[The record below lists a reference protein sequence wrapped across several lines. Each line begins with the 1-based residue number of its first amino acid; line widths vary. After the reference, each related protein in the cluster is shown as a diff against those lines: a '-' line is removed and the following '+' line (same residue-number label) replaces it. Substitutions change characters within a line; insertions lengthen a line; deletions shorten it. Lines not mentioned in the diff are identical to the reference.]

1 MTTVDLRLREAL
13 MMRKEV
19 DGVFGF
25 DATIF
30 FNLKAQGVSL
40 DDLTFLYY
48 SDYGLDF
55 YSNSIIVSKKF
66 REEHSD
72 RIAGLVRA
80 VNRGWLDALRNPETV
95 IASLVKA
102 EPLAK
107 PELEL
112 ERLNWVIQHQIKSA
126 DVVAGGLGNLRPEKL
141 AKGIDQVAEAFGL
154 ATKPALGDLYTDR
167 YLPPA
172 VDRMI

>member
-1 MTTVDLRLREAL
+1 

-25 DATIF
+25 DSTVF
-30 FNLKAQGVSL
+30 FNLKAQGVTL
-40 DDLTFLYY
+40 DDVTFLYY
-48 SDYGLDF
+48 SDAGLDF

-66 REEHSD
+66 RREHPD
-72 RIAGLVRA
+72 RIAGLARA
-80 VNRGWLDALRNPETV
+80 CARGWRDALTDPRQV

-112 ERLNWVIQHQIKSA
+112 ERLNWLIKNQVRSP
-126 DVVAGGLGNLRPEKL
+126 DVDAGGLGALNPAKL
-141 AKGIDQVAEAFGL
+141 ARGIDQVAEAFGL
-154 ATKPALGDLYTDR
+154 PAKPAAGDVYSDA
-167 YLPPA
+167 YLPPLELRK
-172 VDRMI
+172 V